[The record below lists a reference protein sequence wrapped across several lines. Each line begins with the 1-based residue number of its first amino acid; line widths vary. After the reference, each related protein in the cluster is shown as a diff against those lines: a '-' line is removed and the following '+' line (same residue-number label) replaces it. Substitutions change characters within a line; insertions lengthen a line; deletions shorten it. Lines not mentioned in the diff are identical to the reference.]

1 MKTRAI
7 FAVAAVTFA
16 LTALPTSAH
25 AQLVEVPVGGVPIV
39 YAPGSGF
46 AVYPRQIALPACQ
59 VVRQQFDDVY
69 GWRVRDVLV
78 CSPRQTS
85 PGP

>member
-7 FAVAAVTFA
+7 LAAATVAFA
-16 LTALPTSAH
+16 LTALPISAH
-25 AQLVEVPVGGVPIV
+25 AQLVGVPVGEVPLV
-39 YAPGSGF
+39 YAPAYAGY
-46 AVYPRQIALPACQ
+46 APQIALPGCQ

-78 CSPRQTS
+78 CSPRQTF
-85 PGP
+85 GQ

>member
-1 MKTRAI
+1 MHTRAI
-7 FAVAAVTFA
+7 FAVARVAFA
-16 LTALPTSAH
+16 LTALLSTSTH

-39 YAPGSGF
+39 YAP
-46 AVYPRQIALPACQ
+46 PACQ

-78 CSPRQTS
+78 CSPRRTPS
-85 PGP
+85 GP

>member
-1 MKTRAI
+1 MNTRAI
-7 FAVAAVTFA
+7 FAAAAVAFA
-16 LTALPTSAH
+16 LAALPTSAH
-25 AQLVEVPVGGVPIV
+25 AQLVQVPVGGVPIV
-39 YAPGSGF
+39 YAPAY
-46 AVYPRQIALPACQ
+46 AVYPQQTALPACQ